1 MSGNQDRR
9 FVTVFVLILLPMI
22 SLSCIY
28 TNIYSILASSNKSS
42 FDEKDCTCAGVDL
55 PLLSAQATEKPIEFS
70 IGDAS
75 GIHNVQYLSCSW
87 EEMYVSNYINFAK
100 ILMTMEI
107 YQFDNED
114 DTNKVFSILADE
126 VPIGENDCN
135 ADEEITIGEVTLKKE
150 YDSCLIAAN
159 ERQEDHIYYVL
170 KTEFNSGEKM
180 LPSSHY
186 AWEIWTDLDGFDY
199 YVIRLYLEHPE
210 LDLDESWIT
219 DMAAELGSCVF
230 GILSQ

>member
-9 FVTVFVLILLPMI
+9 FVKVFVLILLPMI
-22 SLSCIY
+22 TLSCVYANFLFSLSSP
-28 TNIYSILASSNKSS
+28 NKQILN
-42 FDEKDCTCAGVDL
+42 EKDCTCAGVDL

-70 IGDAS
+70 IGGAS
-75 GIHNVQYLSCSW
+75 GIQNVQYLSCSW
-87 EEMYVSNYINFAK
+87 EEMYVSNYKKFAK
-100 ILMTMEI
+100 ILMTMDI

-114 DTNKVFSILADE
+114 DTDKVFSILADE
-126 VPIGENDCN
+126 VPIDEIDCET
-135 ADEEITIGEVTLKKE
+135 DLIVIGEVILEKE

-159 ERQEDHIYYVL
+159 EIQEDHIYYVL
-170 KTEFNSGEKM
+170 KTEFKSGEKM
-180 LPSSHY
+180 LPSTHY
-186 AWEIWTDLDGFDY
+186 AWEIWTDLDGYDY

-210 LDLDESWIT
+210 LDIDESWIT